1 MFVCLS
7 VHFPDNTN
15 IKESHIS
22 VCVCVCA
29 HARVLG
35 VFFFLCGKRTSFFL
49 LARSWLISERLFL
62 LISTCTH
69 SSLLS
74 VCERERDRQTHRHRD
89 REFFFLGKDIYF
101 GGCKKTDPPKQ

>member
-35 VFFFLCGKRTSFFL
+35 VFFFSLWKKNILFSACKELAHLRETFSAYIHMHTQLSSF
-49 LARSWLISERLFL
+49 
-62 LISTCTH
+62 C
-69 SSLLS
+69 
-74 VCERERDRQTHRHRD
+74 V
-89 REFFFLGKDIYF
+89 
-101 GGCKKTDPPKQ
+101 